1 MPERSVQF
9 RELFAKVRLAA
20 SISWW
25 AVQPVR
31 AGVGPASAR
40 RRVR

>member
-1 MPERSVQF
+1 MRPRSAHL
-9 RELFAKVRLAA
+9 RELFSKVRLAA

-31 AGVGPASAR
+31 DVGGS
-40 RRVR
+40 VRTRHVR